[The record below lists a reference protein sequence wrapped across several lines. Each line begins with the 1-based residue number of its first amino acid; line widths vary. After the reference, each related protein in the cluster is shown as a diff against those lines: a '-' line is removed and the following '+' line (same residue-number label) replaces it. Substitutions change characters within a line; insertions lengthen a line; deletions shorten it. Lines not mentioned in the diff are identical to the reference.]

1 MENLDIND
9 EGSDEEDEKEGNELT
24 QDQTAPTLKSEQV
37 IIDPTFILN
46 KAFQKVTEVGSST
59 AMVAIRNQ
67 KTLYFANLGDS
78 GFILIRFRDGTA
90 FQAMRST
97 EQQHSFNIPYQLSI
111 LPGDKELEILKKK
124 GRLEELK
131 KLKHV
136 LRSMDNNM
144 VQDQPEYADDYSEE
158 LQDGDIIISATDGV
172 YDNLFG
178 YEILNCVHNF
188 KLKHT
193 HLCTKEQAEVSFKDI
208 LNLFS
213 NQQKSLSRKLW
224 RKSRTR
230 EPRRHF
236 RESTRRLTMLPGR

>member
-1 MENLDIND
+1 
-9 EGSDEEDEKEGNELT
+9 
-24 QDQTAPTLKSEQV
+24 
-37 IIDPTFILN
+37 
-46 KAFQKVTEVGSST
+46 
-59 AMVAIRNQ
+59 
-67 KTLYFANLGDS
+67 
-78 GFILIRFRDGTA
+78 
-90 FQAMRST
+90 MRSS

-136 LRSMDNNM
+136 LKSMDNNM

-188 KLKHT
+188 KLKHK
-193 HLCTKEQAEVSFKDI
+193 HLCTKEQAEVSHLRIYVNLILQQLAEIIVKESLAKVKDKRTKTPFQRKYKKTYNATWEVKHSVF
-208 LNLFS
+208 NLI
-213 NQQKSLSRKLW
+213 
-224 RKSRTR
+224 
-230 EPRRHF
+230 
-236 RESTRRLTMLPGR
+236 